1 MKKKVFGRKLGRS
14 RPAREALFAS
24 LSRAMFLN
32 GKIVT
37 TRAKAKAVQGDLE
50 RLVSLA
56 KKGELSA
63 QRKIMAYLDNSKD
76 AFSALIYKVAPIFSS
91 RTSGFTRLI
100 SLPRRKGDNSQ
111 MVRIEWTEKMSED
124 KKKEDKQSLVN
135 KVGKKDESKKKT
147 KQKDSSLKS
156 SNPKS

>member
-32 GKIVT
+32 GSIVT

-56 KKGELSA
+56 RKNELSS

-76 AFSALIYKVAPIFSS
+76 AFSALIYKVAPIFAS

-111 MVRIEWTEKMSED
+111 MVRMEWTEKIAED
-124 KKKEDKQSLVN
+124 KKKEK
-135 KVGKKDESKKKT
+135 GKDVKNVSTKSKR
-147 KQKDSSLKS
+147 S
-156 SNPKS
+156 

>member
-24 LSRAMFLN
+24 LVRAMVLS
-32 GKIVT
+32 GKIIT
-37 TRAKAKAVQGDLE
+37 TRAKAKAVQGDME

-56 KKGELSA
+56 KKGELSS

-76 AFSALIYKVAPIFSS
+76 AFSALVYKVAPIFST

-100 SLPRRKGDNSQ
+100 SLPSRKGDNAR
-111 MVRIEWTEKMSED
+111 MVRIEWTEKIEEP
-124 KKKEDKQSLVN
+124 KKAAKEK
-135 KVGKKDESKKKT
+135 KVKKDVKNISAKSKR
-147 KQKDSSLKS
+147 S
-156 SNPKS
+156 